1 MHSLGKSAADLP
13 ASLFQGAI
21 AKQEARQRDLI
32 SSSGGENPYIIHE
45 QLGDVMTR
53 AATVV
58 RNNAQLDEAY
68 EKVDELH
75 KRALAS
81 SLSDTG
87 SWTNQ
92 NLIFTKALQ
101 DMFPVAKS
109 ILKGARMRDESRGA
123 HFKPDFSMPSL
134 KEEEPAARRQEAE
147 QWCDRFEENNK
158 RFLKSSIA
166 TLKGDHPEITYE
178 DVDTSSIPPR
188 PRLYGLVGAEVIE
201 QVWKE
206 RTAKK
211 PQPSSPKAY
220 VVKA

>member
-1 MHSLGKSAADLP
+1 
-13 ASLFQGAI
+13 
-21 AKQEARQRDLI
+21 
-32 SSSGGENPYIIHE
+32 
-45 QLGDVMTR
+45 MTR

-58 RNNAQLDEAY
+58 RYNQQLDEAY

-75 KRALAS
+75 KRAMAC

-134 KEEEPAARRQEAE
+134 KEEEPAARRAEAE
-147 QWCDRFEENNK
+147 AWCDRFEENNK

-178 DVDTSSIPPR
+178 DVDTSIIPPR
-188 PRLYGLVGAEVIE
+188 PRLYGLVGADVIE

-206 RTAKK
+206 R
-211 PQPSSPKAY
+211 
-220 VVKA
+220 VKAKSSQPDREETTGTRLALPNQTAVN